1 MMKSIILI
9 AIVAL
14 CSTVSS
20 LDLSRAQ
27 LKKLLGE
34 HLYEIEYELDNMNI
48 NSLAPDTFADVS
60 NTLEKLDLSYNKFT
74 SLPPA
79 LFKGL
84 KKLRTLN
91 LGNNNLKSVNK
102 LLFTGLMNLEELK
115 LKSTQL
121 ATIDLGTFNG
131 LSKLHTLDL
140 SMNFLIKFDN
150 MLFKDLKNLVE
161 LELSYNKITDVNK
174 NTLAYQKKIKE
185 ISLDNNQLTSIDV
198 NFFNKL
204 CLERLSIDHNKCVV
218 KYDVRKVKKCIVV
231 SGIREGKGSNT
242 GKGKM
247 NSASGFKSTGIMMVV
262 GSSAIVLFK
271 SFF

>member
-1 MMKSIILI
+1 MMKSVIVI

-14 CSTVSS
+14 CSSVSS
-20 LDLSRAQ
+20 LDLSREQ

-34 HLYEIEYELDNMNI
+34 HLYEIEYELDSMSI
-48 NSLAPDTFADVS
+48 KSLNADTFADVS

-74 SLPPA
+74 SLPNT

-84 KKLRTLN
+84 KKLRVLN
-91 LGNNNLKSVNK
+91 IGNNNLKHIDK
-102 LLFTGLMNLEELK
+102 LLFTGLTNLEELK

-121 ATIDLGTFNG
+121 QTIDVGTFNG

-140 SMNFLIKFDN
+140 SMNFLIKFDDN
-150 MLFKDLKNLVE
+150 LFKDLKNLVE

-174 NTLAYQKKIKE
+174 NTLANQKKIKE

-204 CLERLSIDHNKCVV
+204 CLERFQIDHNKCVV
-218 KYDVRKVKKCIVV
+218 KYDVRTVKKCIVV
-231 SGIREGKGSNT
+231 SGIKEGRSDGGN
-242 GKGKM
+242 GKL
-247 NSASGFKSTGIMMVV
+247 NSASGLKSTEMMVVV
-262 GSSAIVLFK
+262 GSSAIVLMK